1 MKRMSWADSHPL
13 MTRYYDEEWG
23 QVSHDDR
30 YLFEML
36 ILEGFQAGLSWMTVL
51 KKRKTI
57 QQAFS
62 GFDVDEIVT
71 YDKEKIE
78 TILNIE
84 DMIKHR
90 LKVESVVTNAAAF
103 KNVQQ
108 TFGSFDRYLWS
119 FTDGKVIQT
128 HCAAESDIPV
138 QSALSIQVS
147 KDLKKRGFKF
157 VGPVTTYTYLSAV
170 GIIQDIIKD

>member
-1 MKRMSWADSHPL
+1 

-128 HCAAESDIPV
+128 HYAAESDIPV